1 MKLSICPRQLDQI
14 ADSMRRR
21 LEQNDLIDSLPT
33 VAVGYINPNLDLAHL
48 SMAAAGFRDALAD
61 QITVIANAFTLGADD
76 AKKADVVAT

>member
-48 SMAAAGFRDALAD
+48 SRAAAGFPDALAD